1 MEELALHI
9 LDIARNS
16 IEAGAAKIEI
26 RVRESA
32 REDLISFSV
41 LDNGPGLERDLLTKI
56 TDPFYTTKNKKK
68 KVGLGLALLKAA
80 AEWCDGSFQIQTGP
94 GQGTKVTAAFRH
106 GHIDRAPLGDLPGTI
121 TVLLTEPALA
131 DLVYSHEVDGKRFF
145 FSLQSLKDKCG

>member
-26 RVRESA
+26 RVRENTL
-32 REDLISFSV
+32 EDLLSFSV
-41 LDNGPGLERDLLTKI
+41 IDNGPGLDRDLLTKI
-56 TDPFYTTKNKKK
+56 TDPFFTTKDKKK

-80 AEWCDGSFQIQTGP
+80 AEWCDGSFQIKAGP
-94 GQGTKVTAAFRH
+94 GQGTKVKAVFRH

-121 TVLLTEPALA
+121 TVLLTEPSLV
-131 DLVYSHEVDGKRFF
+131 DLVYSHEVDSKRFF
-145 FSLQSLKDKCG
+145 FSLQSLQDKCG